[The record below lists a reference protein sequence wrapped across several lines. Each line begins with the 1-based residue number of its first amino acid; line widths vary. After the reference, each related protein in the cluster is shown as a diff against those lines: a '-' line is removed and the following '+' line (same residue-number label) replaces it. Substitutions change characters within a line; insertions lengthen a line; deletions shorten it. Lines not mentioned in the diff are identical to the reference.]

1 MKYDQAI
8 LDRMADSY
16 EKYLYFLKIYIVI
29 EGLDEK
35 LYKKHSKRIKKM
47 IKHLRNGEGDKV
59 LIPERYLAYVEKYG
73 K

>member
-1 MKYDQAI
+1 M
-8 LDRMADSY
+8 L
-16 EKYLYFLKIYIVI
+16 

-35 LYKKHSKRIKKM
+35 VYKKHVKRIKKM
-47 IKHLRNGEGDKV
+47 IKRLRNGEGDKV